1 VFGRDEMRR
10 EDIRREEVRRDEVF
24 RMERWRRRRRLMVGG
39 MVVVGSTEAMV
50 KMSAAQATQI
60 QQATGQNPEDMS
72 HEELQ
77 RTMQQQGIQGQPV
90 TAEDQQAMAAAEA
103 TAPQG

>member
-1 VFGRDEMRR
+1 MIMFRREERRDEMRR
-10 EDIRREEVRRDEVF
+10 MERRHVRR
-24 RMERWRRRRRLMVGG
+24 RMMVGG

-50 KMSAAQATQI
+50 KMSEAEAAQI

-77 RTMQQQGIQGQPV
+77 STMQQQGIQGQPV
-90 TAEDQQAMAAAEA
+90 TPEDQQAMATAEA
-103 TAPQG
+103 NDPQE